1 MIRVN
6 ISPKT
11 LHQGYIQPIGH
22 HRQAG
27 VVVFRSI
34 FSTQRSWHFV
44 YWGNPVIKHQRR
56 RFTAPASRAIFATKV
71 VFRSEV
77 GWTLGDLSNFR
88 SY

>member
-27 VVVFRSI
+27 AVVFRSI
-34 FSTQRSWHFV
+34 FSTQRSWRFV
-44 YWGNPVIKHQRR
+44 YWGNPATKHQRR
-56 RFTAPASRAIFATKV
+56 RFPAPASRAIFVTKV
-71 VFRSEV
+71 VFSSEV
-77 GWTLGDLSNFR
+77 DGILGDLNNFR